1 MKKLELVES
10 ASILFAVISVYL
22 IRNTFLS
29 IYSSYLLA
37 LLVIF
42 FTIYISIKKRSKSAS
57 ELFTGSFLEISGIVS
72 ITLLIVVLTGS
83 LASPLFFFMFFILFF
98 LAFMSTPFSV
108 WIFLGSLLL
117 FFIPEALNEL
127 TSDTFVKMGS
137 LVLIAPIAFF
147 VAKELERRQLLSK
160 RIDTKTD
167 EIIKEAEI
175 LKETSETND
184 PSEIEAIDE
193 IIEEAE
199 SLKKDSQA

>member
-10 ASILFAVISVYL
+10 VSILFAVISVYL

-83 LASPLFFFMFFILFF
+83 LASPLFFFVFFILFF
-98 LAFMSTPFSV
+98 LAFMCTPFSV
-108 WIFLGSLLL
+108 WVFLGSLLL

-167 EIIKEAEI
+167 EIIKEAVI